1 MKAQIFHMDSQLGF
15 ISSVIR
21 RNLTESNVLDV
32 TGMYLISY
40 EARDINGRSKKSS
53 SLLTEVQEEGDG
65 GGDNNPSR
73 AESRQKQKKSLVV
86 SSKTGKVAMD
96 SQLTSKKK
104 SMKPALTIGMGK
116 QSA

>member
-21 RNLTESNVLDV
+21 RNLTESNLLDV

-40 EARDINGRSKKSS
+40 EARNINGRSKKSS
-53 SLLTEVQEEGDG
+53 SLLTEVHEEGD

-86 SSKTGKVAMD
+86 SSKTSKVAMD

>member
-40 EARDINGRSKKSS
+40 EARNINGRSKKSS
-53 SLLTEVQEEGDG
+53 SLLTEVQEEGD

-104 SMKPALTIGMGK
+104 SMKPALTIGLGK